1 MKKNHRKISKGI
13 DQKDIHRCLEENY
26 NSLSIDWF
34 VVLEKWMSNSYSIFK
49 DHEKYLILIYLVKK
63 TFDFYYTEFTKLSWN
78 QFLALKKIE
87 LEKFNIIN
95 VARELKIPKETTRR
109 KIGELVSDNIIKK
122 TKSKLAFQT
131 IFFKDNF
138 NQDNKDF
145 LKLICIFTSKFST
158 ILAEDKVVKEK
169 IKPDLIEK
177 VIVENFSYVW
187 KIFFEMQIPFLI
199 DWKIFFEDLETWHI
213 WESSLINQYC
223 EIQKYLKLKNLKIK
237 NIKDL
242 FEAQVKVED
251 KIGISAM
258 SISTLTG
265 IPRATVIRK
274 LKKLIKNKHL
284 VVNDKKLYYPNTK
297 SYEESRVIK
306 ITSLNIQRLSVFL
319 NKILNLTIGSK

>member
-1 MKKNHRKISKGI
+1 MKKNPPTTLKKIE
-13 DQKDIHRCLEENY
+13 QKNIHRCLEENY

-34 VVLEKWMSNSYSIFK
+34 VVLEKWMSNSYSVFK
-49 DHEKYLILIYLVKK
+49 DHEKYLILIYLIKK

-87 LEKFNIIN
+87 LKKFKIID

-122 TKSKLAFQT
+122 TKSGIVFQT
-131 IFFKDNF
+131 IFFKDKF

-145 LKLICIFTSKFST
+145 LKSICIFTNKFST
-158 ILAEDKVVKEK
+158 ILTEDKVVREK
-169 IKPDLIEK
+169 IKSDLIEK
-177 VIVENFSYVW
+177 AIVENFSYVW

-199 DWKIFFEDLETWHI
+199 DWKFFFEDLETWYI
-213 WESSLINQYC
+213 WESSLINQNYK
-223 EIQKYLKLKNLKIK
+223 IQKYLKLKNLKIK

-242 FEAQVKVED
+242 FEAQVKVGDE
-251 KIGISAM
+251 IGISAM

-284 VVNDKKLYYPNTK
+284 VVNDKKLYYPNIK
-297 SYEESRVIK
+297 NYEESRVSK
-306 ITSLNIQRLSVFL
+306 LTTLNIQRLSVFL
-319 NKILNLTIGSK
+319 NKVLNLTISSK

>member
-1 MKKNHRKISKGI
+1 MKKNPPTILKTI
-13 DQKDIHRCLEENY
+13 DQKNIHRCLEENY

-34 VVLEKWMSNSYSIFK
+34 VVLKKWMSNSYSVFK
-49 DHEKYLILIYLVKK
+49 DHEKYLILIYLIKK

-95 VARELKIPKETTRR
+95 VARELKIPKETARR

-122 TKSKLAFQT
+122 TKSGIAFQT
-131 IFFKDNF
+131 IFFKDKF

-145 LKLICIFTSKFST
+145 LKSICVFTKKFST
-158 ILAEDKVVKEK
+158 ILTEDKFVREK
-169 IKPDLIEK
+169 IKPNLIEK
-177 VIVENFSYVW
+177 AIVENFSYVW

-199 DWKIFFEDLETWHI
+199 DWKIFFEDLETWYI
-213 WESSLINQYC
+213 WESSLITQNYK
-223 EIQKYLKLKNLKIK
+223 IQKYLKLKNLKIK

-242 FEAQVKVED
+242 FEAQVKVADE
-251 KIGISAM
+251 IGISAM

-274 LKKLIKNKHL
+274 LKKLIKNKYL
-284 VVNDKKLYYPNTK
+284 VANDKKLYYPNIK
-297 SYEESRVIK
+297 NYEESRISK
-306 ITSLNIQRLSVFL
+306 LTTLNIQRLSVFL
-319 NKILNLTIGSK
+319 NKILKLTIDSK

>member
-1 MKKNHRKISKGI
+1 MKKNPSKILKKI
-13 DQKDIHRCLEENY
+13 EQKNIQRCLEENY

-49 DHEKYLILIYLVKK
+49 DHEKYLILIYLIKK

-87 LEKFNIIN
+87 LEKFNIID
-95 VARELKIPKETTRR
+95 VARELKIPKETARR

-122 TKSKLAFQT
+122 TKSGIVFQT
-131 IFFKDNF
+131 IFFKDKF

-145 LKLICIFTSKFST
+145 LKSICIFTNKFFT
-158 ILAEDKVVKEK
+158 ILTEDKIVREK
-169 IKPDLIEK
+169 IKSDLIEK
-177 VIVENFSYVW
+177 AIVENFSYVW

-199 DWKIFFEDLETWHI
+199 DWKFFFEDLETWYI
-213 WESSLINQYC
+213 WESSLINQNC

-237 NIKDL
+237 NIKNL
-242 FEAQVKVED
+242 FEVQVKVEN

-258 SISTLTG
+258 SISTSTG

-284 VVNDKKLYYPNTK
+284 VVNDKKLYYPNIK
-297 SYEESRVIK
+297 NYEESRVSK
-306 ITSLNIQRLSVFL
+306 LTTLNIQRLSVFL